1 MITFDRPANGP
12 LRPRMRFESRCAGDN
27 RSLSREPAVAI
38 FKLFWQLPC
47 ILILMGVVDRKQEL
61 FENIVRLR
69 RVGRELRGNAD
80 VSAVRRAL
88 ESELGET
95 VSRRLA
101 ARVLGVSHTALDRW
115 IKAGDLPLVY
125 SAQGRVEVPV
135 PALLDLYESVEADR
149 ADGDR
154 RYALAPT
161 MVRQRNAALSLD
173 LRRFR
178 RDTERSGH
186 DRASARSL
194 AYHRAIARRLR
205 KPMVEDARHVLFRWR
220 AQGRIDE
227 RYGERWEQLLNQPL
241 PEIRSALVDESQ
253 EYDDLRQNSPFAG
266 LLSEPERRR
275 IVQEVI

>member
-1 MITFDRPANGP
+1 MSVI
-12 LRPRMRFESRCAGDN
+12 
-27 RSLSREPAVAI
+27 
-38 FKLFWQLPC
+38 
-47 ILILMGVVDRKQEL
+47 DRKQEL

-69 RVGRELRGNAD
+69 RVGRELPGNAD

-101 ARVLGVSHTALDRW
+101 ARMLGVSHTALDRW

-149 ADGDR
+149 AGGDR
-154 RYALAPT
+154 RHVLAPT
-161 MVRQRNAALSLD
+161 MVRRRNAAQSLD
-173 LRRFR
+173 LRLFQQ
-178 RDTERSGH
+178 DTERSGH
-186 DRASARSL
+186 ERARARSL

-205 KPMVEDARHVLFRWR
+205 KPMVEEARHVLFRWR

-227 RYGERWEQLLNQPL
+227 RYAERWEQLLSQPL
-241 PEIRSALVDESQ
+241 PEICTALVDES
-253 EYDDLRQNSPFAG
+253 EDNDDLRQNSPFAG

-275 IVQEVI
+275 IVREVI

>member
-1 MITFDRPANGP
+1 M
-12 LRPRMRFESRCAGDN
+12 L
-27 RSLSREPAVAI
+27 VA
-38 FKLFWQLPC
+38 
-47 ILILMGVVDRKQEL
+47 MSVVDRKQEL

-69 RVGRELRGNAD
+69 RVGRELPGNAD

-101 ARVLGVSHTALDRW
+101 SRILGVSHTALDRW

-154 RYALAPT
+154 RHVLAPT
-161 MVRQRNAALSLD
+161 MARQRKAAQSLD

-178 RDTERSGH
+178 QDTERRGH
-186 DRASARSL
+186 ERVRARSL
-194 AYHRAIARRLR
+194 AYHRAVAQRLR
-205 KPMVEDARHVLFRWR
+205 KPMVQEVRHVLFRWR

-227 RYGERWEQLLNQPL
+227 RYAERWEQLLNQPL
-241 PEIRSALVDESQ
+241 PEIRRALVDESQ
-253 EYDDLRQNSPFAG
+253 DYDDLRQNSPFAG
-266 LLSEPERRR
+266 FLSEPERRR
-275 IVQEVI
+275 IVREVI